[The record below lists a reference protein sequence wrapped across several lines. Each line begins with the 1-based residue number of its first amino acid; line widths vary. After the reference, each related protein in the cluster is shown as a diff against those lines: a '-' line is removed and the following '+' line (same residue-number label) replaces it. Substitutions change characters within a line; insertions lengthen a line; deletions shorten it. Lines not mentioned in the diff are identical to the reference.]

1 MQVILAEIL
10 SRASSIYRT
19 DEKHNN
25 QTTTT
30 TTTTTRSV
38 ARVLQ
43 ENTNESYH

>member
-30 TTTTTRSV
+30 TTTTRSV